1 MALIVGAVVSAA
13 VVCVGMGLVFVPAGV
28 IVAGLFG
35 LVGCWSVAYVKAKG
49 TVREAP

>member
-1 MALIVGAVVSAA
+1 MILCAALSAVVVS
-13 VVCVGMGLVFVPAGV
+13 VGVGLVFVPAGV